1 MYSLYSFY
9 YLFIK
14 FIFKL
19 NKKSVLIF
27 DGDKFI

>member
-19 NKKSVLIF
+19 SKKSVLIF